1 MKGWMWESEKL
12 EKKKTIEM
20 WEREK
25 KIREERV
32 VWGGGERERE
42 REREKK

>member
-25 KIREERV
+25 KSKKN
-32 VWGGGERERE
+32 VWCGGGGGERQ
-42 REREKK
+42 REREK

>member
-25 KIREERV
+25 KSEKN
-32 VWGGGERERE
+32 VWCGERERKVNL
-42 REREKK
+42 KKKD